1 MTAGNGSATL
11 FHDLGDFMAI
21 PRVGSIKL
29 SPDGTWLAATVQ
41 ALSPDKKKYL
51 TSIWRIDAEG
61 GSPRRLTRSAEG
73 EAGPVF
79 LPDGSLLFTSRRPDP
94 EAGQDKSKDKNKPAL
109 WLLPAGGG
117 EAQVLTTLPG
127 GVAAVAAA
135 RDSRAIVVSSAVLQ
149 AAGHGHGQGHGQ
161 GQGQGH
167 GQGQGRGHET
177 KADDERL
184 RKERDDAG
192 VSAILHE
199 SSPIR
204 HWDHDLGPGRL
215 RLFALTEDNEPRD
228 LTPQPGLAL
237 EEQSFELTP
246 DGATVI
252 SGWWHRD
259 PAADSYVEL
268 VAISTATGERTVLL
282 SEPGQAFEQPRV
294 SPDGR
299 YVACTRSSLPMPDS
313 PQNLT
318 LFLVD
323 LGLDRSTGAEAKSRD
338 LLPDLDRWP
347 GDAAWA
353 HDSRTLYFAADDNGR
368 RPVYAVDVTT
378 GEVQQLTGGD
388 HGYTNLNLSPD
399 GRYLYAL
406 RTAVD
411 EPPTPV
417 RIDLGAPDSQETLQC
432 PGLPL
437 ELPGT
442 TTELETTADDGERI
456 RSWLVLPHGATR
468 DNKVPLLLWVHGG
481 PHASWNAWA
490 WRWNPWLMAAK
501 GYAVLMPDP
510 ALSTGYGQHMLKRGF
525 HAWGDRAYRD
535 VMAATDAALEQRPE
549 LDATRTGMMGGSYGG
564 YMANWIAGHTDRF
577 KAIVSHASLWALDQM
592 FTTTDEQMFWWGQ
605 FGDPLTNPAMYQD
618 NSPHLHVKNITTPM
632 LVIHGDKDYRVPIG
646 EALRL
651 WGELT
656 RHAVEAK
663 FLYFPDENHW
673 VLTPGNATVW
683 YETVYAFLA
692 QHVLDE
698 PWRRPKLL

>member
-1 MTAGNGSATL
+1 MVAGNGGGTL
-11 FHDLGDFMAI
+11 FHNLGDFMAI

-41 ALSPDKKKYL
+41 TISPDNKKYL
-51 TSIWRIDAEG
+51 TSIWRIDTAG
-61 GSPRRLTRSAEG
+61 GPPRRLTRSAEG
-73 EAGPVF
+73 EGGPVF
-79 LPDGSLLFTSRRPDP
+79 LPDGSLLFTSRRPNP
-94 EAGQDKSKDKNKPAL
+94 ETTKDQSKDKNEPAL

-117 EAQVLTTLPG
+117 EAQVLIALPG
-127 GVAAVAAA
+127 GVAAAATA
-135 RDSRAIVVSSAVLQ
+135 RDSGAIVVSSAVLPTS
-149 AAGHGHGQGHGQ
+149 GQGATAGQ
-161 GQGQGH
+161 SGTAGLSGTAS
-167 GQGQGRGHET
+167 E
-177 KADDERL
+177 DERL
-184 RKERDDAG
+184 RKERKDAG

-199 SSPIR
+199 SAPIR
-204 HWDHDLGPGRL
+204 YWDHDLGPGQL
-215 RLFALTEDNEPRD
+215 RLFKVAGTETTD
-228 LTPQPGLAL
+228 LTPRPGAAL
-237 EEQSFELTP
+237 NEQSFQLTP
-246 DGATVI
+246 DGGAVI
-252 SGWWHRD
+252 TGWWHRD

-282 SEPGQAFEQPRV
+282 SEPGQTFENPRI

-299 YVACTRSSLPMPDS
+299 FAVCSRGTLPTADEPSDE
-313 PQNLT
+313 T

-323 LGLDRSTGAEAKSRD
+323 ISPEGGAKARD

-347 GDAAWA
+347 VDAAWA
-353 HDSRTLYFAADDNGR
+353 PDSRTVYFAADDNGR
-368 RPVYAVDVTT
+368 RQIFSVDVTT
-378 GEVQQLTGGD
+378 SERTQLTHGD
-388 HGYTNLNLSPD
+388 HAYTNLEASAD

-406 RTAVD
+406 RMAVN

-417 RIDLGAPDSQETLQC
+417 RIDLRAPETQQETLQC
-432 PGLPL
+432 PGVPL

-442 TTELETTADDGERI
+442 MTELETTVDDGERI
-456 RSWLVLPHGATR
+456 RSWLVLPHGASA

-481 PHASWNAWA
+481 PHASWNSWA

-510 ALSTGYGQHMLKRGF
+510 ALSTGYGQHMLRRGY

-535 VMAATDAALEQRPE
+535 VMAATDAALAQHPE

-564 YMANWIAGHTDRF
+564 YMANWIAGHTGRF

-605 FGDPLTNPAMYQD
+605 FGDPLTNPAMFEN
-618 NSPHLHVKNITTPM
+618 NSPHLHIKNITTPM

-692 QHVLDE
+692 QHVLGE
-698 PWRRPKLL
+698 PWERPRLL

>member
-1 MTAGNGSATL
+1 MTAGNGGGTL
-11 FHDLGDFMAI
+11 FHNLGDFMAI

-41 ALSPDKKKYL
+41 TLSPDKKKYL
-51 TSIWRIDAEG
+51 TSIWRIDTAG
-61 GSPRRLTRSAEG
+61 GPARRLTRSAEG

-79 LPDGSLLFTSRRPDP
+79 LPDGSLLFISRRPDP
-94 EAGQDKSKDKNKPAL
+94 EAGKDKDNGKDKNKAAL

-117 EAQVLTTLPG
+117 DAQVLTTLPG
-127 GVAAVAAA
+127 GIAAAEAA
-135 RDSRAIVVSSAVLQ
+135 RDSGAIVVSSAVMP
-149 AAGHGHGQGHGQ
+149 AAGQD
-161 GQGQGH
+161 
-167 GQGQGRGHET
+167 T
-177 KADDERL
+177 AADDERL
-184 RKERDDAG
+184 RKEREDAG

-199 SSPIR
+199 SAPIR
-204 HWDHDLGPGRL
+204 YWDHDLGPDQP
-215 RLFALTEDNEPRD
+215 RLFAVTDDNATRD
-228 LTPQPGLAL
+228 LTPQPGPAL
-237 EEQSFELTP
+237 DQQSFELTP
-246 DGATVI
+246 DGATVVT
-252 SGWWHRD
+252 GWWHRD

-268 VAISTATGERTVLL
+268 VAISTVTGERTVLL
-282 SEPGQAFEQPRV
+282 SEPGQSFENPRV

-299 YVACTRSSLPMPDS
+299 YVAVGRATLPTPDE
-313 PQNLT
+313 PEDGT

-323 LGLDRSTGAEAKSRD
+323 IRPGGSFKARD

-347 GDAAWA
+347 GDVAWA
-353 HDSRTLYFAADDNGR
+353 PDSRTVYFAADDNGR
-368 RPVYAVDVTT
+368 RPIFTVDVTSA
-378 GEVQQLTGGD
+378 EVSQLTSGD
-388 HGYTNLNLSPD
+388 HSYTNLNPSRD

-406 RTAVD
+406 RTAVN

-417 RIDLGAPDSQETLQC
+417 RIDLTAPGARQEILQC

-442 TTELETTADDGERI
+442 MTELETTADDGERI
-456 RSWLVLPHGATR
+456 RSWLVLPHGASEE
-468 DNKVPLLLWVHGG
+468 NPAPLLLWVHGG
-481 PHASWNAWA
+481 PHASSNSWA

-501 GYAVLMPDP
+501 GYAVLLPDP
-510 ALSTGYGQHMLKRGF
+510 ALSTGYGQHMLRRGF
-525 HAWGDRAYRD
+525 RQWGDRAYRD
-535 VMAATDAALEQRPE
+535 VMAATDAALEQRAD
-549 LDATRTGMMGGSYGG
+549 LDPTRTGMMGGSYGG
-564 YMANWIAGHTDRF
+564 YMANWIAGHTGRF

-605 FGDPLTNPAMYQD
+605 FGDPLTNPAMYEN
-618 NSPHLHVKNITTPM
+618 NSPHLHIKNITTPM

-692 QHVLDE
+692 RHVLGE
-698 PWRRPKLL
+698 PWERPKLV